1 MTFNATNDAERP
13 LAHMTNRLATD
24 DMSGREPTVPGATR
38 AVEQDPP
45 LSAEARS
52 GACHTS
58 AGQGWS
64 CFKRGSSTIWR
75 GAKAPLLVLGLHC
88 ANVFNDG
95 A

>member
-13 LAHMTNRLATD
+13 LAHTTNRRATD
-24 DMSGREPTVPGATR
+24 DVSGREPAIPGTTR

-64 CFKRGSSTIWR
+64 CFKRSSI
-75 GAKAPLLVLGLHC
+75 AI
-88 ANVFNDG
+88 
-95 A
+95 